1 MIKFSRL
8 RATMLAILLVVLAL
22 LAVAGAATGRPV
34 WDDLWKELFWL
45 VLGVALVTFLVD
57 ALLSNAQTFELA
69 RRQASI
75 IDVELSQL
83 GLALLA
89 VYGVRPGSV
98 APISAGPGRRQALRQ
113 LRQAVDRAATSG
125 AGVDVEAL
133 RAARPTLLVSISII
147 GNSLANFLVRDRIQA
162 SRYYHGW
169 SAVHQRL
176 FALELDEVDDTVVA
190 RPPETPSQA
199 ELVDLV
205 DAAVA
210 TFREMADLVD
220 VDDLPWALALDTSG

>member
-8 RATMLAILLVVLAL
+8 RVRMLAGLLVVLAL

-45 VLGVALVTFLVD
+45 VLGVALVTFLVEG
-57 ALLSNAQTFELA
+57 LLSNAQAFELA
-69 RRQASI
+69 RRQAST
-75 IDVELSQL
+75 IDAELSQL

-89 VYGVRPGSV
+89 VFGVRTGSV

-113 LRQAVDRAATSG
+113 LRQAVDHAATSSV
-125 AGVDVEAL
+125 GVDVKAL
-133 RAARPTLLVSISII
+133 RTARPTLLVSINII
-147 GNSLANFLVRDRIQA
+147 GVSIANFLVRDQTQA
-162 SRYYHGW
+162 SRYFHGW

-176 FALELDEVDDTVVA
+176 FALDLDEVDDAVVD
-190 RPPETPSQA
+190 RSPDTTSQP

-205 DAAVA
+205 DAAVN
-210 TFREMADLVD
+210 TFQEMVDLVD
-220 VDDLPWALALDTSG
+220 VDDLPWALALDNSR

>member
-8 RATMLAILLVVLAL
+8 RAGMLASLLVVLAL

-57 ALLSNAQTFELA
+57 GLLSNAQTFELA
-69 RRQASI
+69 RRQASV
-75 IDVELSQL
+75 IDAELNQL

-89 VYGVRPGSV
+89 VFGVQPGSV
-98 APISAGPGRRQALRQ
+98 APINAGPGRRQALHQ
-113 LRQAVDRAATSG
+113 LRQAVDHAATSA
-125 AGVDVEAL
+125 AGVDMKTL
-133 RAARPTLLVSISII
+133 RTVRPTLLVSINII
-147 GNSLANFLVRDRIQA
+147 GGSLANLLVRDRTQA

-176 FALELDEVDDTVVA
+176 FALDLDEVDDTVVNRSPGTA
-190 RPPETPSQA
+190 SQA
-199 ELVDLV
+199 ELVDVV

-220 VDDLPWALALDTSG
+220 VDDLSLALALDISG

>member
-1 MIKFSRL
+1 
-8 RATMLAILLVVLAL
+8 MLAGLLVVLAL
-22 LAVAGAATGRPV
+22 LAVAGAAAGRPV

-57 ALLSNAQTFELA
+57 GLLSNAQTFELA

-75 IDVELSQL
+75 IDAELSQF

-89 VYGVRPGSV
+89 VLGVRSGSV
-98 APISAGPGRRQALRQ
+98 APISAGPGRRQALRE
-113 LRQAVDRAATSG
+113 LRQAVDHAAESA
-125 AGVDVEAL
+125 AGVDVKAL
-133 RAARPTLLVSISII
+133 RTARPTLLVSINMI
-147 GNSLANFLVRDRIQA
+147 GNSIFNFLVPDRTQA

-176 FALELDEVDDTVVA
+176 FALDLDEVEAAVVGRSPDT
-190 RPPETPSQA
+190 ESQA

-210 TFREMADLVD
+210 TFREMVDLVD
-220 VDDLPWALALDTSG
+220 VDDLPWALALDSSG

>member
-1 MIKFSRL
+1 MIKFSWL
-8 RATMLAILLVVLAL
+8 RVRILASLLVVLAL

-57 ALLSNAQTFELA
+57 GMLSNAQTFELA
-69 RRQASI
+69 RRQAST
-75 IDVELSQL
+75 IDAELSQL

-89 VYGVRPGSV
+89 VFGVRTGSV

-113 LRQAVDRAATSG
+113 LRQAVDHAATSA
-125 AGVDVEAL
+125 AGVDVKAL
-133 RAARPTLLVSISII
+133 RTARPTLLVSINII
-147 GNSLANFLVRDRIQA
+147 GVSIANFLVRDQTQA
-162 SRYYHGW
+162 SRYFHGW

-176 FALELDEVDDTVVA
+176 FALDLDEVDDAVVG
-190 RPPETPSQA
+190 RSPDTTSQP

-205 DAAVA
+205 DAAVT
-210 TFREMADLVD
+210 TFQEMVDLVD
-220 VDDLPWALALDTSG
+220 VDDLPWALALDNSR

>member
-8 RATMLAILLVVLAL
+8 RAGMLASLLVVLAL

-34 WDDLWKELFWL
+34 WDDVWKELFWL

-57 ALLSNAQTFELA
+57 GLLSNAQTFELA
-69 RRQASI
+69 RRQAST
-75 IDVELSQL
+75 IDAELSQL

-89 VYGVRPGSV
+89 VFGVRPGSV
-98 APISAGPGRRQALRQ
+98 GPISAGPGRRQALRQ
-113 LRQAVDRAATSG
+113 LRQAVDHAAESA
-125 AGVDVEAL
+125 AGVDVKAL
-133 RAARPTLLVSISII
+133 RTARPTLLVSINII
-147 GNSLANFLVRDRIQA
+147 GVSLANFLVRDQTQA
-162 SRYYHGW
+162 SRYFHGW

-176 FALELDEVDDTVVA
+176 FALDLDEVDDAVVGRSPDTA
-190 RPPETPSQA
+190 SQA

-210 TFREMADLVD
+210 TFREMVDLVD
-220 VDDLPWALALDTSG
+220 VDDLPRALALDYSR

>member
-8 RATMLAILLVVLAL
+8 RAGMLAILLVVLAL

-45 VLGVALVTFLVD
+45 VLGVALVTFLID
-57 ALLSNAQTFELA
+57 GLLSNAQTFELA
-69 RRQASI
+69 RRQAST
-75 IDVELSQL
+75 IDAELSQL

-89 VYGVRPGSV
+89 VFGVRPGSV
-98 APISAGPGRRQALRQ
+98 APISAGPGRRQALRH
-113 LRQAVDRAATSG
+113 LRQAVDDAAESA
-125 AGVDVEAL
+125 AGVDVKAL
-133 RAARPTLLVSISII
+133 RTARPTLLVSINILGGSI
-147 GNSLANFLVRDRIQA
+147 ANFLVRDRTQA

-176 FALELDEVDDTVVA
+176 FALDLDEVDDAVVGRSPDSA
-190 RPPETPSQA
+190 SQA

-210 TFREMADLVD
+210 TFREMVDLVD
-220 VDDLPWALALDTSG
+220 VDDLPRALALDYSR

>member
-8 RATMLAILLVVLAL
+8 RAGMLASLLVVLAL

-45 VLGVALVTFLVD
+45 ILGVALVTFLVD
-57 ALLSNAQTFELA
+57 GLLSNAQTFELA
-69 RRQASI
+69 RRQAST
-75 IDVELSQL
+75 IDAELSQL

-89 VYGVRPGSV
+89 VFGVRPGSV
-98 APISAGPGRRQALRQ
+98 GPISAGPGRRQALRQ
-113 LRQAVDRAATSG
+113 LRQAVDHAAETA
-125 AGVDVEAL
+125 AGVDVKAL
-133 RAARPTLLVSISII
+133 RTARPTLLVSINII
-147 GNSLANFLVRDRIQA
+147 GVSLANFLVRDQTQA
-162 SRYYHGW
+162 SRYFHGW

-176 FALELDEVDDTVVA
+176 FALDLDEVDDAVVGRSPDTA
-190 RPPETPSQA
+190 GQA

-210 TFREMADLVD
+210 TFREMVDLVD
-220 VDDLPWALALDTSG
+220 VDDLPRALALDYSR